1 MRDVIDYEKDLLTR
15 LKADN
20 PGREI
25 SPLPECDWGHCVNP
39 ASDENSQK
47 TGDGLRVLVIGSWT
61 LGMLA
66 FEAIRELEC
75 EQPKRVNIVGL
86 VTDDPLDPDAR
97 ISEHKRF
104 WHYYTKHRQEVYELH
119 ILEEALRFGV
129 PCFTGEV
136 KSDMF
141 RSQLDKWKP
150 EAVVVA
156 GFGQLIDAPIIR
168 YPDYGIYNVHPADL
182 RHGHGAGPKPWEDL
196 VERRAKNMRVSIH
209 QVSEEIDSGPVVGV
223 SPSVNVRLA
232 EGECTDDVRL
242 IGEKTFMPVKTMVGE
257 LVQGLCRNREAGR
270 PCPIDYMDLESC
282 FSLSEREAL
291 MRPIDPEK
299 KGTLLPLSHV
309 CVGDTV

>member
-1 MRDVIDYEKDLLTR
+1 MQDPKDYEQDLLAR
-15 LKADN
+15 LKLDN

-25 SPLPECDWGHCVNP
+25 SPLPECGWGHSLIP
-39 ASDENSQK
+39 APDENPEK
-47 TGDGLRVLVIGSWT
+47 TDKGLRVLVIGSWT

-66 FEAIRELEC
+66 FEAIRALEG
-75 EQPKRVNIVGL
+75 ERPDRVNIVGL
-86 VTDDPLDPDAR
+86 VTDDPLDPQAR

-104 WHYYTKHRQEVYELH
+104 WHYYGKHRQEVYELH
-119 ILEEALRFGV
+119 ILEEALHFGV

-136 KSDMF
+136 KSGLF
-141 RSQLDKWKP
+141 RSLLAKWKP

-168 YPDYGIYNVHPADL
+168 YPDCGIYNVHPADL

-196 VERRAKNMRVSIH
+196 VERRAETTRLTIH

-223 SPSVNVRLA
+223 SPPINVRLA

-257 LVQGLCRNREAGR
+257 LVRGLCRNWECGR
-270 PCPIDYMDLESC
+270 PCRINRMDLESC
-282 FSLSEREAL
+282 FSSAERDAL
-291 MRPIDPEK
+291 MRPIDPGK
-299 KGTLLPLSHV
+299 RGTLLPLSSL
-309 CVGDTV
+309 CAGDSV